1 MAKKIDGSKIT
12 ILAPGQFDAIKK
24 CLGELYSKTKAGAI
38 LFADVAGQLIG
49 ERGDTSNI
57 NTTVL
62 AALAA
67 ADFSA
72 TAEMAKLVGEEA
84 RFKLLFHE
92 GEKNNV
98 YLTNVGDHYFLIII
112 FKSDVALGMVRVY
125 TKKAVEALAKIISE
139 GGSDKTVGDIID
151 DDFGELLANELDSS
165 FRDN

>member
-1 MAKKIDGSKIT
+1 MPKKIDGSKIT
-12 ILAPGQFDAIKK
+12 ILSSEQYEAIKK
-24 CLGELYSKTKAGAI
+24 CLGELYSKTKANAV
-38 LFADVAGQLIG
+38 LFADIAGQLIG
-49 ERGDTSNI
+49 ERGDTSHI

-98 YLTNVGDHYFLIII
+98 YLTNVGDEYFLIII
-112 FKSDVALGMVRVY
+112 FQSNVALGMVRVY
-125 TKKAVEALAKIISE
+125 TKKAVEALDKIIKE
-139 GGSDKTVGDIID
+139 GGSSKTVTDIID

-165 FRDN
+165 FKE

>member
-1 MAKKIDGSKIT
+1 MPKKIDGSKIT
-12 ILAPGQFDAIKK
+12 ILSSEQYEAVKK
-24 CLGELYSKTKAGAI
+24 CLGELYSKTKANAV
-38 LFADVAGQLIG
+38 LFADIAGQLIG
-49 ERGDTSNI
+49 ERGDTSHI

-98 YLTNVGDHYFLIII
+98 YLTNVGDEYFLIII
-112 FKSDVALGMVRVY
+112 FQSNVALGMVRVY
-125 TKKAVEALAKIISE
+125 TKKAVEALDKIIKE
-139 GGSDKTVGDIID
+139 GGSSKTVTDIID

-165 FRDN
+165 FKE

>member
-1 MAKKIDGSKIT
+1 MPKKIDGSKIT
-12 ILAPGQFDAIKK
+12 ILSSEQYEAIKK
-24 CLGELYSKTKAGAI
+24 CLGELYSKTKANAV
-38 LFADVAGQLIG
+38 LFADIAGQLIG
-49 ERGDTSNI
+49 ERGDTSHI

-98 YLTNVGDHYFLIII
+98 YLTNVGDEYFLIII
-112 FKSDVALGMVRVY
+112 FQSHVALGMVRVY
-125 TKKAVEALAKIISE
+125 TKKAVEALDKIIKE
-139 GGSDKTVGDIID
+139 GGSSKTVKDIID

-165 FRDN
+165 FKE

>member
-1 MAKKIDGSKIT
+1 MPKKIDGSKIT
-12 ILAPGQFDAIKK
+12 ILSSEQYEAIKK
-24 CLGELYSKTKAGAI
+24 CLGELYSKTKANAV
-38 LFADVAGQLIG
+38 LFADIAGQLIG
-49 ERGDTSNI
+49 ERGDTSHI

-98 YLTNVGDHYFLIII
+98 YLTNVGDEYFLIII
-112 FKSDVALGMVRVY
+112 FQSNVALGMVRVY
-125 TKKAVEALAKIISE
+125 TKKAVEALDKIIKE
-139 GGSDKTVGDIID
+139 GGSSKTVKDIID

-165 FRDN
+165 FKE

>member
-1 MAKKIDGSKIT
+1 MPKKIDGSKIT
-12 ILAPGQFDAIKK
+12 ILSSEQYEAIKK
-24 CLGELYSKTKAGAI
+24 CLGELYSKTKANAV
-38 LFADVAGQLIG
+38 LFADIAGQLIG
-49 ERGDTSNI
+49 ERGDTSHI

-98 YLTNVGDHYFLIII
+98 YLTNVGDEYFLIII
-112 FKSDVALGMVRVY
+112 FQSNVALGMVRVY
-125 TKKAVEALAKIISE
+125 TKKAVEALDKIIKE
-139 GGSDKTVGDIID
+139 GGSTKTVTDIID

-165 FRDN
+165 FKE

>member
-1 MAKKIDGSKIT
+1 MPKKIDGSKIT
-12 ILAPGQFDAIKK
+12 ILSSEQFEGIKK
-24 CLGELYSKTKAGAI
+24 CLAELYAKTKATAV
-38 LFADVAGQLIG
+38 LFADLAGQLIG
-49 ERGDTSNI
+49 ERGDTSKI

-98 YLTNVGDHYFLIII
+98 YLTNVGEQYFLIII
-112 FKSDVALGMVRVY
+112 FDSNVALGMVRVY
-125 TKKAVEALAKIISE
+125 TKKAVEALTKLISE
-139 GGSDKTVGDIID
+139 GGSGKSIGDMID
-151 DDFGELLANELDSS
+151 DDFGDLLANELDSS
-165 FRDN
+165 FKD